1 MDVYDFLKSGDMRTD
16 VRLDNGDLILVG
28 TYKNRITIKGNVI
41 TPGRFEFVENESLL
55 DVINYAGGFKED
67 AYKKS
72 IKITR
77 IFDDKL
83 KIVDVIIISLNFL
96 ILNQEILLK

>member
-55 DVINYAGGFKED
+55 DVINYAVVSRKML
-67 AYKKS
+67 
-72 IKITR
+72 IKN
-77 IFDDKL
+77 L
-83 KIVDVIIISLNFL
+83 
-96 ILNQEILLK
+96 